1 MPFSLEI
8 AFNPII
14 NLVIIIF
21 FHVKPQETR
30 KAHVSSTD
38 FLCIKREQKRKCHF
52 LNMCYSCLFVCL
64 FVCLFLHI
72 SISGFVLCS
81 SFSIAPLKSLYFCQ
95 GAILTTLL
103 ATSYSLSSATYS
115 FKKMI
120 CHLFFVFFSQGAILT
135 TIVARRFSANSGT

>member
-1 MPFSLEI
+1 MERSDSCTKEKDCKTYFCILLKWNNLCHFFLEI

-64 FVCLFLHI
+64 FVCSFVFTYFYIRVCLVFFIQYCSIEISLFLP
-72 SISGFVLCS
+72 GC
-81 SFSIAPLKSLYFCQ
+81 
-95 GAILTTLL
+95 
-103 ATSYSLSSATYS
+103 YSHYPVSHKL
-115 FKKMI
+115 
-120 CHLFFVFFSQGAILT
+120 
-135 TIVARRFSANSGT
+135 